1 MLNEKDKNKKYE
13 KELKVI
19 LVGESGTGKTSLIN
33 SVQGQVFYEGTQIS
47 TLMSSFIKVELTI
60 NEKKYSVN
68 LWDTIGQEKYRSLTN
83 LFLNGAQIVIFVF
96 DITSKGS
103 FEQLDYWF
111 DLINKKMGDDVIKGI
126 AANKFDLFEYQD
138 VEEDLIVEYAKKHG
152 VKYSYTTA
160 NDIKGFNEFL
170 NNLILDYV
178 EKNKDKSDLNG
189 SQSNKGKT
197 IDNLSLNR
205 INRSTNSKC
214 C

>member
-68 LWDTIGQEKYRSLTN
+68 LWDTIGQEKYRSLTT

-160 NDIKGFNEFL
+160 TDIKGFNEFL

-178 EKNKDKSDLNG
+178 KKNKDKSDLNG

-197 IDNLSLNR
+197 IDNLTINS